1 MSFGSRVIDLS
12 NDIILDITDP
22 AMDRLTEE
30 GFHPEFGARP
40 LKRVIQKR
48 VLNELSKQLLTRSI
62 EPGGSYLLDVFTS

>member
-22 AMDRLTEE
+22 AMDWLTEE